1 MWLLIWSLMLLRDHF
16 RKIMAVSGMQDQISP
31 HKSDLKRSRLPT
43 KREIPYVI
51 NRMQSG
57 HYRKYR
63 QKSQNFISYIWHSL
77 KIEMPKPHIFL
88 QQHKP
93 CEKKWVFEIYMVIKE
108 AKQKTISSKNSKKFI
123 IKLNQVTVN
132 FA

>member
-1 MWLLIWSLMLLRDHF
+1 MLLRDHF
-16 RKIMAVSGMQDQISP
+16 RKIMAVPGIQDQISP
-31 HKSDLKRSRLPT
+31 HKSDLKKSRLPT

-63 QKSQNFISYIWHSL
+63 QKSQNFISYIRHSL

-88 QQHKP
+88 PQHKP
-93 CEKKWVFEIYMVIKE
+93 CEKSGCSKYIWSLK
-108 AKQKTISSKNSKKFI
+108 KQNKRPCLQKFREKFT

>member
-1 MWLLIWSLMLLRDHF
+1 MLLRDHF
-16 RKIMAVSGMQDQISP
+16 RKIMAVPGIQDQISP

-57 HYRKYR
+57 YYRKYR
-63 QKSQNFISYIWHSL
+63 QKSQNFISYIRHSL

-93 CEKKWVFEIYMVIKE
+93 CEKSGCSKYMWLLK
-108 AKQKTISSKNSKKFI
+108 KQNKRPYLQKFPEKFT
-123 IKLNQVTVN
+123 IKLNQVAVN

>member
-1 MWLLIWSLMLLRDHF
+1 MLLRGHF
-16 RKIMAVSGMQDQISP
+16 RKYQIQAQNIKQDQISP
-31 HKSDLKRSRLPT
+31 HKSDLKRSGLPT

-63 QKSQNFISYIWHSL
+63 QKSQNFISYIRHSL
-77 KIEMPKPHIFL
+77 KIKMPKPQIFL

-93 CEKKWVFEIYMVIKE
+93 CEKSGCLKYIWLLK
-108 AKQKTISSKNSKKFI
+108 KQNKRPYLQKFPEKFT